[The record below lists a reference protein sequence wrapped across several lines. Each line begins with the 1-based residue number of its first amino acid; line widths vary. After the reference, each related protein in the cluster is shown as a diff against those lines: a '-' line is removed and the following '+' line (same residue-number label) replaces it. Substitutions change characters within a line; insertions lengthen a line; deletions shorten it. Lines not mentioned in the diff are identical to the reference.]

1 MNTRAAQAEEE
12 KEVGKAEGGDGVE
25 SLGVDEEGDA
35 ASEEAQIAGAE
46 WTFVAGDIWCLRS
59 ASWVQ

>member
-1 MNTRAAQAEEE
+1 MDYSSSSQMNTRAAQAEEE

-25 SLGVDEEGDA
+25 SLGVGEEGDA

-46 WTFVAGDIWCLRS
+46 
-59 ASWVQ
+59 